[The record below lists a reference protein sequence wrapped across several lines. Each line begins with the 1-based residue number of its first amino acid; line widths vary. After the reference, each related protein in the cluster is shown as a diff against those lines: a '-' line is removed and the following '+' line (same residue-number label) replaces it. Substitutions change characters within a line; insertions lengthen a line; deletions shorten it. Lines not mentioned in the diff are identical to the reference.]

1 MLQRFVFTNTLLIK
15 LLQLQALRTAKYQ
28 VPFFK
33 KISCG
38 APPLETGADP
48 MRQLRVKLQVN
59 ITTKWFEHFYS
70 LGVFIGLA
78 PVQERKAG
86 KVERDKIPALGE
98 VQTRDFLLAR
108 FVRFR
113 YFQLRHSIH
122 IS

>member
-1 MLQRFVFTNTLLIK
+1 MLQRFVFANILLNK
-15 LLQLQALRTAKYQ
+15 LAQPQALRTAKYQ

-48 MRQLRVKLQVN
+48 MMQLRVKLQVN
-59 ITTKWFEHFYS
+59 ITSKWFEHFYS

-86 KVERDKIPALGE
+86 KVEREKIPALGE
-98 VQTRDFLLAR
+98 VQTRDFLVAML
-108 FVRFR
+108 VLYR
-113 YFQLRHSIH
+113 YFQ
-122 IS
+122 